1 MKNTITGYTGLYGV
15 VANPI
20 KHSFSPMM
28 HNTAFQTLGINDVY
42 LAFEVTKDQLDD
54 YITSVKTLP
63 IKGYNIS
70 MPYKQDMM
78 KYMDELTTQARLAKS
93 INTVKNENGKLI
105 GHITDGEGFVMACR
119 DKGWGIA
126 KHKIVV
132 LGAGG
137 AASAIIISLAL
148 AGAKEIVVYNR
159 SDKPFI
165 KELNKKLDCPIT
177 LKKIDQESIKED
189 LKDTYLLV
197 NTTSVG
203 MAPHPEGCIIESAD
217 MLPDGLKVAD
227 IIYNPKETKLLSYA
241 RQRGL
246 DYMNGE
252 RMIVYQ
258 GACSFKFWAG
268 KDMPIHEVKVA
279 LGMEESE

>member
-1 MKNTITGYTGLYGV
+1 MDMKILKSEKRLCTCCMEEHEVKTVLVMDKATFKNTEVDYEAYYLYC
-15 VANPI
+15 
-20 KHSFSPMM
+20 
-28 HNTAFQTLGINDVY
+28 D
-42 LAFEVTKDQLDD
+42 LAEEL
-54 YITSVKTLP
+54 
-63 IKGYNIS
+63 
-70 MPYKQDMM
+70 
-78 KYMDELTTQARLAKS
+78 YMDEKQMQDNDTRMKDSYREKKGLLTSTQISGIRAKYGIS
-93 INTVKNENGKLI
+93 QSDLCVLL
-105 GHITDGEGFVMACR
+105 
-119 DKGWGIA
+119 GWGGKTITRYES
-126 KHKIVV
+126 HQVQ
-132 LGAGG
+132 
-137 AASAIIISLAL
+137 
-148 AGAKEIVVYNR
+148 
-159 SDKPFI
+159 DKAHDTI
-165 KELNKKLDCPIT
+165 

-258 GACSFKFWAG
+258 GACSFKFWTG

>member
-1 MKNTITGYTGLYGV
+1 M
-15 VANPI
+15 
-20 KHSFSPMM
+20 
-28 HNTAFQTLGINDVY
+28 
-42 LAFEVTKDQLDD
+42 
-54 YITSVKTLP
+54 
-63 IKGYNIS
+63 
-70 MPYKQDMM
+70 
-78 KYMDELTTQARLAKS
+78 
-93 INTVKNENGKLI
+93 
-105 GHITDGEGFVMACR
+105 
-119 DKGWGIA
+119 
-126 KHKIVV
+126 
-132 LGAGG
+132 
-137 AASAIIISLAL
+137 
-148 AGAKEIVVYNR
+148 VYNR

-241 RQRGL
+241 IQRGL

-258 GACSFKFWAG
+258 GACSFKFWTG

>member
-165 KELNKKLDCPIT
+165 KELNEKLDCPIT
-177 LKKIDQESIKED
+177 LKKIDR
-189 LKDTYLLV
+189 
-197 NTTSVG
+197 
-203 MAPHPEGCIIESAD
+203 
-217 MLPDGLKVAD
+217 KVLR
-227 IIYNPKETKLLSYA
+227 KT
-241 RQRGL
+241 
-246 DYMNGE
+246 
-252 RMIVYQ
+252 
-258 GACSFKFWAG
+258 
-268 KDMPIHEVKVA
+268 
-279 LGMEESE
+279 